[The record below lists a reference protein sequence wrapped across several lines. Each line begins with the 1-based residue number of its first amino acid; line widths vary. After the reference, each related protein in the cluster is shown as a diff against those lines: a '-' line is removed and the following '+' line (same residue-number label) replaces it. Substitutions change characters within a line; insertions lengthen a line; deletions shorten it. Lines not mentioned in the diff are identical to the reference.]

1 MEQSLKLVARWLPT
15 NNQIDRIMER
25 ITFVEKG
32 SRTIYRLGRRIV
44 CYRDG
49 YRVYFGKP
57 SDVTHDTFDALS
69 ENIAHE
75 YCLKVCERKK
85 WESVKYI
92 NPVAYN
98 AHIVLNSLA

>member
-1 MEQSLKLVARWLPT
+1 MVASWLPT
-15 NNQIDRIMER
+15 NNQIQRIMER
-25 ITFVEKG
+25 IAFVEKG

-57 SDVTHDTFDALS
+57 SDITHNTFDALS

-75 YCLKVCERKK
+75 YCLKVCGRKK
-85 WESVKYI
+85 WEKAKYV

-98 AHIVLNSLA
+98 AHRVLNALA

>member
-1 MEQSLKLVARWLPT
+1 MEQSLKLVASWLPA
-15 NNQIDRIMER
+15 NNQIQRIMER
-25 ITFVEKG
+25 ISFVEKG
-32 SRTIYRLGRRIV
+32 GRTIYRLGRRIV

-57 SDVTHDTFDALS
+57 SDVTRNTFDALS

-85 WESVKYI
+85 WERVKCS

-98 AHIVLNSLA
+98 AHRVLNALA

>member
-1 MEQSLKLVARWLPT
+1 MVASWLPT
-15 NNQIDRIMER
+15 NNQIQKIMER

-44 CYRDG
+44 CYRYG
-49 YRVYFGKP
+49 YRVYFGRP
-57 SDVTHDTFDALS
+57 SDVTHNTFDALS

-85 WESVKYI
+85 LEKEKYS

-98 AHIVLNSLA
+98 DHRVLNPLA

>member
-1 MEQSLKLVARWLPT
+1 
-15 NNQIDRIMER
+15 MER

-57 SDVTHDTFDALS
+57 SDVTRNTFDALS

-85 WESVKYI
+85 WDRVKCSNPSDII
-92 NPVAYN
+92 NQIIKDYEEILRIS
-98 AHIVLNSLA
+98 HRTFEQGSQR

>member
-1 MEQSLKLVARWLPT
+1 MEQSLKLVASWLPA
-15 NNQIDRIMER
+15 NNQIQRIMER

-57 SDVTHDTFDALS
+57 SDVTHNTFDALS

-85 WESVKYI
+85 
-92 NPVAYN
+92 
-98 AHIVLNSLA
+98 

>member
-1 MEQSLKLVARWLPT
+1 MGK
-15 NNQIDRIMER
+15 
-25 ITFVEKG
+25 ITISQKG

-49 YRVYFGKP
+49 YRVYFGRP
-57 SDVTHDTFDALS
+57 SDVTNDTFDALS

-85 WESVKYI
+85 LERVKYR
-92 NPVAYN
+92 NPVSYN
-98 AHIVLNSLA
+98 THKVLKALA